1 MQALAA
7 AINVP
12 IDQIKLI
19 STEAVEWPNGCL
31 GVVRMGVMCTQ
42 NVVPGFRLVL
52 EANGKSYG
60 YHTNQDGSIV
70 ADASQPVPNVHI
82 AVRALDNSIQVI
94 DTKVPIDPP
103 NPPTAS
109 GVPPMGGANG
119 DTIYALD
126 FADKAHAVAVAGSVT
141 HTLDFIQNPSYG
153 LAVLSGDAPRLSWA
167 TSPTGDKAESQLLVS
182 NVDGSQLSTLV
193 AENINGAPY
202 QLVAQR
208 WSRDGQAIYYSKEP
222 YGIGGYIPFAG
233 ASSLYRLNVSDK
245 SVKDLI
251 PFDLNGGKMLCIDD
265 LSADERL
272 VAQSC
277 DKTAIVIQ
285 DLTTNQSTQIQP
297 PSDAAGFRLLGSA
310 RFDANATR
318 VAFALAKGDP
328 SGEQGWVAVS
338 DGLSGASKLIA
349 TSQPGEYFTVV
360 GWLNGNTLLIQSNA
374 LLCNPTCISALW
386 TLSTDGNNLTQIT
399 QGTFLAIV
407 N

>member
-1 MQALAA
+1 
-7 AINVP
+7 
-12 IDQIKLI
+12 
-19 STEAVEWPNGCL
+19 
-31 GVVRMGVMCTQ
+31 
-42 NVVPGFRLVL
+42 
-52 EANGKSYG
+52 
-60 YHTNQDGSIV
+60 
-70 ADASQPVPNVHI
+70 
-82 AVRALDNSIQVI
+82 
-94 DTKVPIDPP
+94 
-103 NPPTAS
+103 
-109 GVPPMGGANG
+109 
-119 DTIYALD
+119 
-126 FADKAHAVAVAGSVT
+126 
-141 HTLDFIQNPSYG
+141 
-153 LAVLSGDAPRLSWA
+153 
-167 TSPTGDKAESQLLVS
+167 
-182 NVDGSQLSTLV
+182 
-193 AENINGAPY
+193 
-202 QLVAQR
+202 
-208 WSRDGQAIYYSKEP
+208 
-222 YGIGGYIPFAG
+222 
-233 ASSLYRLNVSDK
+233 
-245 SVKDLI
+245 
-251 PFDLNGGKMLCIDD
+251 MLCIDD

-338 DGLSGASKLIA
+338 DSLSGASKLIA